1 MLIVKANVLIRRK
14 LVVIHHI
21 NGVPIECVSFVALV
35 ELKQRIGNFTE
46 YFPRINNKPGVTNGV
61 HVKFMVVIQMQLPKI
76 VLGTGKSLLSIL

>member
-1 MLIVKANVLIRRK
+1 
-14 LVVIHHI
+14 
-21 NGVPIECVSFVALV
+21 V